1 MLRFRLDPI
10 FKISYITGTYCMI
23 FQNLCYISLVEVD
36 PLVKTRK
43 LEVEPPFFPA
53 PAPAKK
59 TDSGSDFTTLVGKLL
74 IFFFFYKPFS
84 KPFPTS
90 DHVQSKLLNLIV
102 LFCFLFRQ

>member
-23 FQNLCYISLVEVD
+23 FQNLCYISLVEID
-36 PLVKTRK
+36 PLVKTRE

-59 TDSGSDFTTLVGKLL
+59 TDSGSGFTTLVGKLFFLLL
-74 IFFFFYKPFS
+74 ISRFLSPS
-84 KPFPTS
+84 PPPTMFK
-90 DHVQSKLLNLIV
+90 VNY
-102 LFCFLFRQ
+102 